1 MKLVAR
7 VAAAVVVTGLFGMTG
22 ASVTAQ
28 AAPPSWCAFQSVD
41 GSCHP
46 TPPQTA

>member
-7 VAAAVVVTGLFGMTG
+7 LAATIIVTGLFGMSG
-22 ASVTAQ
+22 AAGNAQ
-28 AAPPSWCAFQSVD
+28 AAPPSWCAYQSVD

-46 TPPQTA
+46 TPTA